1 MMAIV
6 HIDDAVA
13 ATAAALTAEPGVYN
27 IVDDDPLPVAE
38 WLPAF
43 AQWVNAPEPPR
54 LSVDNALKIAGEEA
68 VHFHTS
74 LSEVARAKAKLGFN
88 PRPLLRK
95 DSRTSTAAALEP
107 GGNNVERIDIMSQPV
122 NDDAIDFFEIDQDIT
137 LRRMVLR
144 NSNPKGTVLFLH
156 GFPETLYAWKDIA
169 KALADEYEV
178 HAFDWPGYGLS
189 SRPTVDRFSY
199 APKDYAR
206 ILDRY
211 FGKAGIDTSKLTI
224 YATDIGALPT
234 LLLAVERPDIARTI
248 IVGDFAPFN
257 RPQFMYAS
265 LQSLKEGPAMDQV
278 RANLN
283 SNRDE
288 ILQNTFTRGL
298 PEEEHFEVAR
308 EFKDDMFRG
317 WTQGAMTSADAFSHY
332 YSHFTRDQD
341 HFESQLARLKT
352 PVKVVWG
359 EKDLYINKEM
369 GVEFAERVR
378 AKLTLLPG
386 IGHFPHLQN
395 PMLAIDEVRDAFR

>member
-1 MMAIV
+1 
-6 HIDDAVA
+6 
-13 ATAAALTAEPGVYN
+13 
-27 IVDDDPLPVAE
+27 
-38 WLPAF
+38 
-43 AQWVNAPEPPR
+43 
-54 LSVDNALKIAGEEA
+54 
-68 VHFHTS
+68 
-74 LSEVARAKAKLGFN
+74 
-88 PRPLLRK
+88 
-95 DSRTSTAAALEP
+95 
-107 GGNNVERIDIMSQPV
+107 MSQPV

-211 FGKAGIDTSKLTI
+211 FGKAVIDTSKLTI

-308 EFKDDMFRG
+308 EFKDDMSRG

>member
-1 MMAIV
+1 M
-6 HIDDAVA
+6 
-13 ATAAALTAEPGVYN
+13 TQSPRRS
-27 IVDDDPLPVAE
+27 P
-38 WLPAF
+38 PA
-43 AQWVNAPEPPR
+43 
-54 LSVDNALKIAGEEA
+54 
-68 VHFHTS
+68 
-74 LSEVARAKAKLGFN
+74 
-88 PRPLLRK
+88 
-95 DSRTSTAAALEP
+95 EP

-156 GFPETLYAWKDIA
+156 GFPETLYVWKDIA
-169 KALADEYEV
+169 KALADEYEI

-317 WTQGAMTSADAFSHY
+317 WTLGAMTSADAFSHY

-369 GVEFAERVR
+369 GVEFAQRVR

-395 PMLAIDEVRDAFR
+395 PMLATDEVRDAFR

>member
-13 ATAAALTAEPGVYN
+13 ATVAALTA
-27 IVDDDPLPVAE
+27 
-38 WLPAF
+38 
-43 AQWVNAPEPPR
+43 
-54 LSVDNALKIAGEEA
+54 
-68 VHFHTS
+68 
-74 LSEVARAKAKLGFN
+74 
-88 PRPLLRK
+88 
-95 DSRTSTAAALEP
+95 EP

-169 KALADEYEV
+169 KALADDYEV

-211 FGKAGIDTSKLTI
+211 IGKAGIDTSKLTI

-308 EFKDDMFRG
+308 EFKGDMFRG
-317 WTQGAMTSADAFSHY
+317 WTRGAMTSADAFSHY